1 MKTKSNDFLLRLFFT
16 LFTVFAN
23 PLFFTNSVLAE
34 VIINENRNFVVDE
47 NTLVKIDDVETD
59 ATEFESKAEG
69 ITATILIADDVNET
83 VTSGTA
89 LEILAVN
96 QIKGPVTNLDPL
108 QVFGQNVIITSDTVL
123 ANTSGNFAVGEL
135 LEVSGSFDDESNLL
149 ATRIESKTDIDI
161 WKLLA
166 HVTAVVGDDI
176 SFGELT
182 VNISGLALNDCD
194 AGVMVEQLAEIKV
207 NSIANFS
214 IINVIDTLTKFECE
228 NGLVDI
234 PDDPASAIIGF
245 ELEGFVTNITDAT
258 HFELNS
264 QEVEISPTVEYKN
277 GSADDLVLGV
287 KLEAEGTYNTDT
299 LVFLAQK
306 IDFRATR
313 ARIEAPI
320 TVADL
325 TAEQIVIMGIN
336 AKITTLTD
344 DKDNLLPGGLSAD
357 TQIEVRGFVDSS
369 GTLLIDEFRERGEPD
384 FVDTRLRGPI
394 SNVTANSFEILDVI
408 INSTG
413 ATFFDNDDLAIS
425 ENEFYVALFE
435 GALVDINHASYDSAS
450 NTLTGGEFSLEF
462 NVAALKFLKQNLNNS
477 IKGLGTGGIGLGR
490 ISSYKA
496 AEVIAPPPP
505 PPPPTSSTSNSG
517 GGSLSILL
525 LILGLGIRL
534 KRRI

>member
-1 MKTKSNDFLLRLFFT
+1 MKIKSSNLVLRLFFILCT
-16 LFTVFAN
+16 IFSNIIIFSNTVF
-23 PLFFTNSVLAE
+23 AE
-34 VIINENRNFVVDE
+34 VIINENRNFIVDE
-47 NTLVKIDDVETD
+47 NTLVKIDGIETD
-59 ATEFESKAEG
+59 AKEFESKSDG
-69 ITATILIADDVNET
+69 ITATILIADDVNES

-96 QIKGPVTNLDPL
+96 QIKGPVTNLEPL

-123 ANTSGNFAVGEL
+123 ANTSSDFTVGEL
-135 LEVSGSFDDESNLL
+135 LEVSGSFDNESNLL
-149 ATRIESKTDIDI
+149 ATRIESKAVIDV

-176 SFGELT
+176 SFGALT
-182 VNISGLALNDCD
+182 VNITGLALNDCD
-194 AGVMVEQLAEIKV
+194 SGVTVEQLAEVKLKSII
-207 NSIANFS
+207 NFSIAN
-214 IINVIDTLTKFECE
+214 IVDTLTKFECK
-228 NGLVDI
+228 NGIVDI
-234 PDDPASAIIGF
+234 PDDTASAIIGF
-245 ELEGFVTNITDAT
+245 EIEGFVTRIIDAT
-258 HFELNS
+258 HFEVNS
-264 QEVEISPTVEYKN
+264 QEVEISSTVEYKN
-277 GSADDLVLGV
+277 GSVEDLVLGV

-306 IDFRATR
+306 IDFKATR

-320 TVADL
+320 TIADL

-344 DKDNLLPGGLSAD
+344 DKDNLLPGGLNAD

-369 GTLLIDEFRERGEPD
+369 GTLLIDEFRERGEPN
-384 FVDTRLRGPI
+384 VTDTRLRGPI
-394 SNVTANSFEILDVI
+394 SNVTSNSFEILGVI
-408 INSTG
+408 LDSTG

-425 ENEFYVALFE
+425 VNDFYAALFE

-450 NTLTGGEFSLEF
+450 NTLTGGEFTLEF
-462 NVAALKFLKQNLNNS
+462 NVTALKFLKQNLNNS

-496 AEVIAPPPP
+496 AEVIVPP
-505 PPPPTSSTSNSG
+505 PPPPTTSSNSDGG

-525 LILGLGIRL
+525 LIFGFGVGF
-534 KRRI
+534 KRRV